1 MKKKVLILG
10 VCSLLLCGCGK
21 IPTLSNGD
29 EAVVTFKEGEMISAN
44 DFYEEIK
51 NSFGLDTLL
60 NMIDK
65 HIFEAEFPDEMENGE
80 AYAEAAIDQ
89 LRTNYETEEELLQAL
104 QYYGYQTVEA
114 YQNFVYI
121 SYMQNVAIEAYVR
134 DNITDEELQDY
145 YDNDVYPDMTIS
157 HILITPD
164 VTDDMTDEEQEE
176 AEAAAEETIQSIID
190 ELNEARDNG
199 EDIESTFARLASEY
213 SEDDDTKDD
222 GGNLGEINIGSLDS
236 NYDELIRA
244 ASELEDGEYS
254 TEVITTELG
263 YHVIL
268 KTATGEKAS
277 YDDSVDSM
285 KDAITE
291 DKLNNDQSL
300 MVDAIRYYRDLYE
313 LDIVDS
319 ELDNQYS
326 IYMNMASFFQPNIRW
341 DLIENC
347 VELLQKIQ
355 YAKIV
360 GKSIEEISKRKE
372 DLL

>member
-29 EAVVTFKEGEMISAN
+29 EAVVTFKDGDMISAN

-65 HIFEAEFPDEMENGE
+65 YIFEAEFPDEMENGE
-80 AYAEAAIDQ
+80 AYAKAAIDQ

-134 DNITDEELQDY
+134 NNITEEELQDY

-164 VTDDMTDEEQEE
+164 VTDDMSDEEKEE
-176 AEAAAEETIQSIID
+176 AENTAKEEIENIID
-190 ELNEARDNG
+190 ELNEAKDNG
-199 EDIESTFARLASEY
+199 EDIESTFAKLAKEY

-236 NYDELIRA
+236 NYDELIKA
-244 ASELEDGEYS
+244 ANSLKDGEYS

-277 YDDSVDSM
+277 YDDSVDTM

-291 DKLNNDQSL
+291 DKLNSDQSL

-326 IYMNMASFFQPNIRW
+326 IYMNN
-341 DLIENC
+341 LINTYENT
-347 VELLQKIQ
+347 
-355 YAKIV
+355 
-360 GKSIEEISKRKE
+360 SSNS
-372 DLL
+372 

>member
-65 HIFEAEFPDEMENGE
+65 YIFESEFPDEMENGE
-80 AYAEAAIDQ
+80 AYAKAAIDQ

-134 DNITDEELQDY
+134 NNITEEELQDY

-164 VTDDMTDEEQEE
+164 VTDDMSDEEKKE
-176 AEAAAEETIQSIID
+176 AENTAKEQIENIID
-190 ELNEARDNG
+190 ELNEAKDNG
-199 EDIESTFARLASEY
+199 EDIESTFAKLAKEY

-236 NYDELIRA
+236 NYDELIKA
-244 ASELEDGEYS
+244 ANSLKDGEYS

-313 LDIVDS
+313 LDIFDS

-326 IYMNMASFFQPNIRW
+326 IYMNN
-341 DLIENC
+341 LINTYENT
-347 VELLQKIQ
+347 
-355 YAKIV
+355 
-360 GKSIEEISKRKE
+360 SSNS
-372 DLL
+372 

>member
-80 AYAEAAIDQ
+80 AYAKAAIDQ

-134 DNITDEELQDY
+134 NNITEEELQDY

-164 VTDDMTDEEQEE
+164 VTDDMSDEEKEE
-176 AEAAAEETIQSIID
+176 AENTAKEQIENIID
-190 ELNEARDNG
+190 ELNEAKDNG
-199 EDIESTFARLASEY
+199 EDIESTFAKLAKEY

-236 NYDELIRA
+236 NYDELIKA
-244 ASELEDGEYS
+244 ANSLKDGEYS

-300 MVDAIRYYRDLYE
+300 MVDAIRYYRELYE

-326 IYMNMASFFQPNIRW
+326 IYMNN
-341 DLIENC
+341 LINTYENT
-347 VELLQKIQ
+347 
-355 YAKIV
+355 
-360 GKSIEEISKRKE
+360 SSNS
-372 DLL
+372 

>member
-29 EAVVTFKEGEMISAN
+29 EAVVTFKDGDMISAN

-164 VTDDMTDEEQEE
+164 VTDDMSDEEKEE
-176 AEAAAEETIQSIID
+176 AENTAKEQIENIID
-190 ELNEARDNG
+190 ELNEAKDNG
-199 EDIESTFARLASEY
+199 EDIETTFAKLAKEY

-326 IYMNMASFFQPNIRW
+326 IYMNN
-341 DLIENC
+341 LINTYENT
-347 VELLQKIQ
+347 
-355 YAKIV
+355 
-360 GKSIEEISKRKE
+360 SSNS
-372 DLL
+372 

>member
-29 EAVVTFKEGEMISAN
+29 EAVVTFKDGDMISAN

-89 LRTNYETEEELLQAL
+89 LRTNYKTEEELLQAL

-134 DNITDEELQDY
+134 NNITEEELQDY

-164 VTDDMTDEEQEE
+164 VTDDMSDEEKEE
-176 AEAAAEETIQSIID
+176 AENTAKEQIENIID
-190 ELNEARDNG
+190 ELNEAKDNG
-199 EDIESTFARLASEY
+199 EDIESTFAKLAKEY

-236 NYDELIRA
+236 NYDELIKA
-244 ASELEDGEYS
+244 ANSLKDGEYS

-300 MVDAIRYYRDLYE
+300 MVDAIRYYRELYE

-326 IYMNMASFFQPNIRW
+326 IYMNN
-341 DLIENC
+341 LINTYENTD
-347 VELLQKIQ
+347 
-355 YAKIV
+355 
-360 GKSIEEISKRKE
+360 SNS
-372 DLL
+372 

>member
-89 LRTNYETEEELLQAL
+89 LRTNYKTEEELLQAL

-134 DNITDEELQDY
+134 NNITEEELQDY

-164 VTDDMTDEEQEE
+164 VTDDMSDEEKEE
-176 AEAAAEETIQSIID
+176 AENTAKEQIENIID
-190 ELNEARDNG
+190 ELNEAKDNG
-199 EDIESTFARLASEY
+199 ENIESTFAKLAKEY

-236 NYDELIRA
+236 NYDELIKA
-244 ASELEDGEYS
+244 ANSLKDGEYS

-300 MVDAIRYYRDLYE
+300 MVDAIRYYRELYE

-326 IYMNMASFFQPNIRW
+326 IYMNN
-341 DLIENC
+341 LINTYENTD
-347 VELLQKIQ
+347 
-355 YAKIV
+355 
-360 GKSIEEISKRKE
+360 SNS
-372 DLL
+372 

>member
-65 HIFEAEFPDEMENGE
+65 YIFESEFPDEMENGE
-80 AYAEAAIDQ
+80 AYAKAAIDQ

-134 DNITDEELQDY
+134 NNITEEELQDY

-164 VTDDMTDEEQEE
+164 VTDDMSDEEKKE
-176 AEAAAEETIQSIID
+176 AENTAKEQIENIID
-190 ELNEARDNG
+190 ELNEAKDNG
-199 EDIESTFARLASEY
+199 EDIESTFAKLAKEY

-236 NYDELIRA
+236 NYDELIKA
-244 ASELEDGEYS
+244 ANSLKDGEYS

-326 IYMNMASFFQPNIRW
+326 IYMNN
-341 DLIENC
+341 LINTYENT
-347 VELLQKIQ
+347 
-355 YAKIV
+355 
-360 GKSIEEISKRKE
+360 SSNS
-372 DLL
+372 

>member
-29 EAVVTFKEGEMISAN
+29 EAVVTFKDGDMISAN

-65 HIFEAEFPDEMENGE
+65 YIFESEFPDEMENGE
-80 AYAEAAIDQ
+80 AYAKAAIDQ

-134 DNITDEELQDY
+134 NNITEEELQDY

-164 VTDDMTDEEQEE
+164 VTDDMSDEEKEE
-176 AEAAAEETIQSIID
+176 AENTAKEQIENIID
-190 ELNEARDNG
+190 ELNEAKDNG
-199 EDIESTFARLASEY
+199 EDIESTFAKLAKEY

-236 NYDELIRA
+236 NYDELIKA
-244 ASELEDGEYS
+244 ANSLKDGEYS

-300 MVDAIRYYRDLYE
+300 MVDAIRYYRELYE

-326 IYMNMASFFQPNIRW
+326 IYMNN
-341 DLIENC
+341 LINTYENTD
-347 VELLQKIQ
+347 
-355 YAKIV
+355 
-360 GKSIEEISKRKE
+360 STS
-372 DLL
+372 

>member
-29 EAVVTFKEGEMISAN
+29 EAVVTFKEGDMISAN

-65 HIFEAEFPDEMENGE
+65 YIFEAEFPDEMENGE

-121 SYMQNVAIEAYVR
+121 SYMQNVAIEAYVKN
-134 DNITDEELQDY
+134 NITEEELQDY

-164 VTDDMTDEEQEE
+164 VTDDMSDEEKEE
-176 AEAAAEETIQSIID
+176 AENTAKEEIENIID
-190 ELNEARDNG
+190 ELNEAKDNG
-199 EDIESTFARLASEY
+199 EDIETTFAKLAKEY

-236 NYDELIRA
+236 NYDELIKA
-244 ASELEDGEYS
+244 ANSLKDGEYS

-268 KTATGEKAS
+268 KTKTGEKAS
-277 YDDSVDSM
+277 YDDSVDTM

-291 DKLNNDQSL
+291 DKLNSDQSL

-326 IYMNMASFFQPNIRW
+326 IYMNN
-341 DLIENC
+341 LINTYENT
-347 VELLQKIQ
+347 
-355 YAKIV
+355 
-360 GKSIEEISKRKE
+360 SSNS
-372 DLL
+372 

>member
-29 EAVVTFKEGEMISAN
+29 EAVVTFKDGDMISAN

-51 NSFGLDTLL
+51 NNYGLNTLI

-65 HIFEAEFPDEMENGE
+65 YVFEKEFSDEIENGE
-80 AYAEAAIDQ
+80 AYAKAMVDQ
-89 LRTNYETEEELLQAL
+89 LRTSAGSEEELLSYI
-104 QYYGYQTVEA
+104 QYYYGFQTVEA
-114 YQNFVYI
+114 YQNYAYI
-121 SYMQNVAIEAYVR
+121 GYMQNIAIETYVQ
-134 DNITDEELQDY
+134 DNITEDELKEY
-145 YDNDVYPDMTIS
+145 YENDVYPDMTIS

-164 VTDDMTDEEQEE
+164 VTDDMTEDEQEE
-176 AEAAAEETIQSIID
+176 AENKAKETVESIID
-190 ELNEARDNG
+190 ELNEAKKNDK
-199 EDIESTFARLASEY
+199 DIAEVFASLAKEY

-236 NYDELIRA
+236 NYDELVKA
-244 ASELEDGEYS
+244 ASELKDGEYS

-268 KTATGEKAS
+268 KTKTGDKAS

-285 KDAITE
+285 REAIAE
-291 DKLNNDQSL
+291 DKLSEDQSL

-313 LDIVDS
+313 LDIIDS
-319 ELDNQYS
+319 EMDNQYG
-326 IYMNMASFFQPNIRW
+326 IYMNN
-341 DLIENC
+341 LINTYEN
-347 VELLQKIQ
+347 
-355 YAKIV
+355 ANNTTN
-360 GKSIEEISKRKE
+360 
-372 DLL
+372 

>member
-65 HIFEAEFPDEMENGE
+65 YIFEAEFPDEMENGE

-134 DNITDEELQDY
+134 INITEEELQDY

-164 VTDDMTDEEQEE
+164 VTDDMSDEEKEE
-176 AEAAAEETIQSIID
+176 AENTAKEQIENIID
-190 ELNEARDNG
+190 ELNEAKDNG
-199 EDIESTFARLASEY
+199 EDIESTFAKLAKEY

-222 GGNLGEINIGSLDS
+222 GGNLGKINIGSLDS
-236 NYDELIRA
+236 NYDELIKA
-244 ASELEDGEYS
+244 ANSLKDGEYS

-268 KTATGEKAS
+268 KTKTGEKAS
-277 YDDSVDSM
+277 YDDSVDTM

-291 DKLNNDQSL
+291 DKLNSDQSL

-326 IYMNMASFFQPNIRW
+326 IYMNN
-341 DLIENC
+341 LINTYENT
-347 VELLQKIQ
+347 
-355 YAKIV
+355 
-360 GKSIEEISKRKE
+360 SSNS
-372 DLL
+372 

>member
-29 EAVVTFKEGEMISAN
+29 EAVVTFKDGDMISAN

-65 HIFEAEFPDEMENGE
+65 YIFEAEFPDEMENGE

-134 DNITDEELQDY
+134 NNITDEELQDY

-164 VTDDMTDEEQEE
+164 VTDDMSDEEKEE
-176 AEAAAEETIQSIID
+176 AENTAKEQIENIID
-190 ELNEARDNG
+190 ELNEAKDNG
-199 EDIESTFARLASEY
+199 EDIESTFAKLAKEY

-236 NYDELIRA
+236 NYDELIKA
-244 ASELEDGEYS
+244 ANSLKDGEYS

-300 MVDAIRYYRDLYE
+300 MVDAIRYYRELYE

-326 IYMNMASFFQPNIRW
+326 IYMNN
-341 DLIENC
+341 LINTYENTD
-347 VELLQKIQ
+347 
-355 YAKIV
+355 
-360 GKSIEEISKRKE
+360 SNS
-372 DLL
+372 

>member
-29 EAVVTFKEGEMISAN
+29 EAVVTFIEGEMISAN

-89 LRTNYETEEELLQAL
+89 LRTNYKTEEELLQAL

-114 YQNFVYI
+114 YRNFVYI

-134 DNITDEELQDY
+134 NNITEEELQDY

-164 VTDDMTDEEQEE
+164 VTDDMSDEEKEE
-176 AEAAAEETIQSIID
+176 AENTAKEQIENIID
-190 ELNEARDNG
+190 ELNEAKDNG
-199 EDIESTFARLASEY
+199 EDIESTFAKLAKEY

-236 NYDELIRA
+236 NYDELIKA
-244 ASELEDGEYS
+244 ANSLKDGEYS

-300 MVDAIRYYRDLYE
+300 MVDAIRYYRELYE

-326 IYMNMASFFQPNIRW
+326 IYMNN
-341 DLIENC
+341 LINTYENTD
-347 VELLQKIQ
+347 
-355 YAKIV
+355 
-360 GKSIEEISKRKE
+360 SNS
-372 DLL
+372 

>member
-134 DNITDEELQDY
+134 NNITEEELQDY

-164 VTDDMTDEEQEE
+164 VTDDMSDEEKEE
-176 AEAAAEETIQSIID
+176 AENTAKEEIENIID
-190 ELNEARDNG
+190 ELNEAKDNG
-199 EDIESTFARLASEY
+199 EDIETTFAKLAKEY

-236 NYDELIRA
+236 NYDELIKA
-244 ASELEDGEYS
+244 ANSLKDGEYS

-268 KTATGEKAS
+268 KTKTGEKAS
-277 YDDSVDSM
+277 YDDSVDTM

-291 DKLNNDQSL
+291 DKLNSDQSL

-326 IYMNMASFFQPNIRW
+326 IYMNN
-341 DLIENC
+341 LINTYENT
-347 VELLQKIQ
+347 
-355 YAKIV
+355 
-360 GKSIEEISKRKE
+360 SSNS
-372 DLL
+372 

>member
-29 EAVVTFKEGEMISAN
+29 EAVVTFKDGDMISAN

-65 HIFEAEFPDEMENGE
+65 YIFEAEFPDEMENGE

-121 SYMQNVAIEAYVR
+121 SYMQNVAIEAYVKN
-134 DNITDEELQDY
+134 NITEEELQDY
-145 YDNDVYPDMTIS
+145 YDNDIYPDMTIS

-164 VTDDMTDEEQEE
+164 VTDDMSDEEKEE
-176 AEAAAEETIQSIID
+176 AENTAKEQIENIID
-190 ELNEARDNG
+190 ELNEAKDNG
-199 EDIESTFARLASEY
+199 EDIETTFAKLAKEY

-236 NYDELIRA
+236 NYDELIKA
-244 ASELEDGEYS
+244 ANSLKDGEYS

-268 KTATGEKAS
+268 KTKTGEKAS
-277 YDDSVDSM
+277 YDDSVDTM

-291 DKLNNDQSL
+291 DKLNSDQSL

-326 IYMNMASFFQPNIRW
+326 IYMNN
-341 DLIENC
+341 LINTYENT
-347 VELLQKIQ
+347 
-355 YAKIV
+355 
-360 GKSIEEISKRKE
+360 SSNS
-372 DLL
+372 

>member
-65 HIFEAEFPDEMENGE
+65 YIFESEFPDEMENGE
-80 AYAEAAIDQ
+80 AYAKAAIDQ

-134 DNITDEELQDY
+134 NNITEEELQDY

-164 VTDDMTDEEQEE
+164 VTDDMSDEEKEE
-176 AEAAAEETIQSIID
+176 AENTAKEQIENIID
-190 ELNEARDNG
+190 ELNEAKDNG
-199 EDIESTFARLASEY
+199 EDIESTFAKLAKEY

-236 NYDELIRA
+236 NYDELIKA
-244 ASELEDGEYS
+244 ANSLKDGEYS

-326 IYMNMASFFQPNIRW
+326 IYMNN
-341 DLIENC
+341 LINTYENT
-347 VELLQKIQ
+347 
-355 YAKIV
+355 
-360 GKSIEEISKRKE
+360 SSNS
-372 DLL
+372 

>member
-10 VCSLLLCGCGK
+10 VCSLFLCGCGK

-29 EAVVTFKEGEMISAN
+29 EAVVTFKDGDMISAN

-65 HIFEAEFPDEMENGE
+65 YIFEAEFPDEMENGE

-121 SYMQNVAIEAYVR
+121 SYMQNVAIETYVKN
-134 DNITDEELQDY
+134 NITEEELQDY

-164 VTDDMTDEEQEE
+164 VTDDMSDEEKEE
-176 AEAAAEETIQSIID
+176 AENTAKEKIENIID
-190 ELNEARDNG
+190 ELNEAKDNG
-199 EDIESTFARLASEY
+199 EDIETTFAKLAKEY

-236 NYDELIRA
+236 NYDELIKA
-244 ASELEDGEYS
+244 ANSLKDGEYS

-268 KTATGEKAS
+268 KTKTGEKAS
-277 YDDSVDSM
+277 YDDSVDTM

-291 DKLNNDQSL
+291 DKLNSDQSL

-326 IYMNMASFFQPNIRW
+326 IYMNN
-341 DLIENC
+341 LINTYENT
-347 VELLQKIQ
+347 
-355 YAKIV
+355 
-360 GKSIEEISKRKE
+360 SSNS
-372 DLL
+372 

>member
-80 AYAEAAIDQ
+80 AYAKAAIDQ

-134 DNITDEELQDY
+134 NNITEEELQDY

-164 VTDDMTDEEQEE
+164 VTDDMSDEEKEE
-176 AEAAAEETIQSIID
+176 AENTAKEQIENIID
-190 ELNEARDNG
+190 ELNEAKDNG
-199 EDIESTFARLASEY
+199 EDIESTFAKLAKEY

-326 IYMNMASFFQPNIRW
+326 IYMNN
-341 DLIENC
+341 LINTYENT
-347 VELLQKIQ
+347 
-355 YAKIV
+355 
-360 GKSIEEISKRKE
+360 SSNS
-372 DLL
+372 

>member
-29 EAVVTFKEGEMISAN
+29 EAVVTFKDGDMISAN

-65 HIFEAEFPDEMENGE
+65 YIFEAEFPDEMENGE

-134 DNITDEELQDY
+134 NNITEEELQDY

-164 VTDDMTDEEQEE
+164 VTDDMSDEEKEE
-176 AEAAAEETIQSIID
+176 AENTAKEEIENIIY
-190 ELNEARDNG
+190 ELNEAKDNG
-199 EDIESTFARLASEY
+199 EDIETTFAKLAKEY

-236 NYDELIRA
+236 NYDELIKA
-244 ASELEDGEYS
+244 ANSLKDGEYS

-268 KTATGEKAS
+268 KTKTGEKAS
-277 YDDSVDSM
+277 YDDSVDTM

-291 DKLNNDQSL
+291 DKLNSDQSL

-326 IYMNMASFFQPNIRW
+326 IYMNN
-341 DLIENC
+341 LINTYENT
-347 VELLQKIQ
+347 
-355 YAKIV
+355 
-360 GKSIEEISKRKE
+360 SSNS
-372 DLL
+372 

>member
-80 AYAEAAIDQ
+80 AYAKAAIDQ

-134 DNITDEELQDY
+134 NNITEEELQDY

-164 VTDDMTDEEQEE
+164 VTDDMSDEEKEE
-176 AEAAAEETIQSIID
+176 AENTAKEQIENIID
-190 ELNEARDNG
+190 ELNEAKDNG
-199 EDIESTFARLASEY
+199 EDIETTFAKLAKEY

-236 NYDELIRA
+236 NYDELIKA
-244 ASELEDGEYS
+244 ANSLKDGEYS

-300 MVDAIRYYRDLYE
+300 MVDAIRYYRELYE

-326 IYMNMASFFQPNIRW
+326 IYMNN
-341 DLIENC
+341 LINTYENTD
-347 VELLQKIQ
+347 
-355 YAKIV
+355 
-360 GKSIEEISKRKE
+360 SNS
-372 DLL
+372 

>member
-29 EAVVTFKEGEMISAN
+29 EAVVTFKDGDMISAN

-121 SYMQNVAIEAYVR
+121 SYMQNVAIEAYVKN
-134 DNITDEELQDY
+134 NITEEELQDY

-164 VTDDMTDEEQEE
+164 VTDDMSDEEKEE
-176 AEAAAEETIQSIID
+176 SENTAKEEIENIID
-190 ELNEARDNG
+190 ELNEAKDNG
-199 EDIESTFARLASEY
+199 EDIESTFAKLAKEY

-236 NYDELIRA
+236 NYDELIKA
-244 ASELEDGEYS
+244 ANSLKDGEYS

-268 KTATGEKAS
+268 KTKTGEKAS
-277 YDDSVDSM
+277 YDDSVDTM

-291 DKLNNDQSL
+291 DKLNSDQSL

-326 IYMNMASFFQPNIRW
+326 IYMNN
-341 DLIENC
+341 LINTYENT
-347 VELLQKIQ
+347 
-355 YAKIV
+355 
-360 GKSIEEISKRKE
+360 SSNS
-372 DLL
+372 

>member
-29 EAVVTFKEGEMISAN
+29 EAVVTFKDGDMISAN

-65 HIFEAEFPDEMENGE
+65 YIFEAEFPDEMENGE

-89 LRTNYETEEELLQAL
+89 LRTNYETEEELFQAL

-121 SYMQNVAIEAYVR
+121 SYMQNVAIEAYVKN
-134 DNITDEELQDY
+134 NITEEELQDY

-164 VTDDMTDEEQEE
+164 VTDDMSDEEKEE
-176 AEAAAEETIQSIID
+176 AENTAKEEIENIID
-190 ELNEARDNG
+190 ELNEAKDNG
-199 EDIESTFARLASEY
+199 EDIETTFAKLAKEY

-236 NYDELIRA
+236 NYDELIKA
-244 ASELEDGEYS
+244 ANSLKDGEYS

-268 KTATGEKAS
+268 KTKTGEKAS
-277 YDDSVDSM
+277 YDDSVDTM
-285 KDAITE
+285 KDDITE
-291 DKLNNDQSL
+291 DKLNSDQSL

-326 IYMNMASFFQPNIRW
+326 IYMNN
-341 DLIENC
+341 LINTYENT
-347 VELLQKIQ
+347 
-355 YAKIV
+355 
-360 GKSIEEISKRKE
+360 SSNS
-372 DLL
+372 

>member
-10 VCSLLLCGCGK
+10 VCSLLFCGCGK

-29 EAVVTFKEGEMISAN
+29 EAVVTFKDGDMISAN

-65 HIFEAEFPDEMENGE
+65 YIFESEFPDEMENGE
-80 AYAEAAIDQ
+80 AYAKAAIDQ

-134 DNITDEELQDY
+134 NNITEEELQDY

-164 VTDDMTDEEQEE
+164 VTDDMSDEEKEE
-176 AEAAAEETIQSIID
+176 AENTAKEQIENIID
-190 ELNEARDNG
+190 ELNEAKDNG
-199 EDIESTFARLASEY
+199 EDIESTFAKLAKEY

-236 NYDELIRA
+236 NYDELIKA
-244 ASELEDGEYS
+244 ANSLKDGEYS

-326 IYMNMASFFQPNIRW
+326 IYMNN
-341 DLIENC
+341 LINTYENTD
-347 VELLQKIQ
+347 
-355 YAKIV
+355 
-360 GKSIEEISKRKE
+360 SNS
-372 DLL
+372 

>member
-29 EAVVTFKEGEMISAN
+29 EAVVTFKDGDMISAN

-65 HIFEAEFPDEMENGE
+65 YIFESEFPDEMENGE

-134 DNITDEELQDY
+134 NNITEEELQDY

-164 VTDDMTDEEQEE
+164 VTDDMSDEEKEE
-176 AEAAAEETIQSIID
+176 AENTAKEQIENIID
-190 ELNEARDNG
+190 ELNEAKDNG
-199 EDIESTFARLASEY
+199 EDIESTFAKLAKEY

-236 NYDELIRA
+236 NYDELIKA
-244 ASELEDGEYS
+244 ANSLKDGEYS

-300 MVDAIRYYRDLYE
+300 MVDAIRYYRELYE

-326 IYMNMASFFQPNIRW
+326 IYMNN
-341 DLIENC
+341 LINTYENTD
-347 VELLQKIQ
+347 
-355 YAKIV
+355 
-360 GKSIEEISKRKE
+360 SNS
-372 DLL
+372 

>member
-134 DNITDEELQDY
+134 DNITDEELNEVLETMKKFSNEFFNQLNINNLSINVEEKEKRIY
-145 YDNDVYPDMTIS
+145 IS
-157 HILITPD
+157 VTGDDINYLIGYRGETLNYLQLIFSNVANKKLKHKCSVILDIENYRAKRK
-164 VTDDMTDEEQEE
+164 VVLEELAEKISKTVVKNRKKIELEPMSAYERKIIHTKLQNNSKVKTYSVGEE
-176 AEAAAEETIQSIID
+176 PNRRIIID
-190 ELNEARDNG
+190 
-199 EDIESTFARLASEY
+199 
-213 SEDDDTKDD
+213 
-222 GGNLGEINIGSLDS
+222 
-236 NYDELIRA
+236 
-244 ASELEDGEYS
+244 
-254 TEVITTELG
+254 
-263 YHVIL
+263 L
-268 KTATGEKAS
+268 K
-277 YDDSVDSM
+277 
-285 KDAITE
+285 
-291 DKLNNDQSL
+291 
-300 MVDAIRYYRDLYE
+300 
-313 LDIVDS
+313 
-319 ELDNQYS
+319 
-326 IYMNMASFFQPNIRW
+326 
-341 DLIENC
+341 
-347 VELLQKIQ
+347 
-355 YAKIV
+355 
-360 GKSIEEISKRKE
+360 
-372 DLL
+372 

>member
-89 LRTNYETEEELLQAL
+89 LRTNYKTEEELLQAL

-134 DNITDEELQDY
+134 NNITEEELQDY

-164 VTDDMTDEEQEE
+164 VTDDMSDEEKKE
-176 AEAAAEETIQSIID
+176 AENTAKEQIENIID
-190 ELNEARDNG
+190 ELNEAKDNG
-199 EDIESTFARLASEY
+199 EDIESTFAKLAKEY

-236 NYDELIRA
+236 NYDELIKA
-244 ASELEDGEYS
+244 ANSLKDGEYS

-326 IYMNMASFFQPNIRW
+326 IYMNN
-341 DLIENC
+341 LINTYENT
-347 VELLQKIQ
+347 
-355 YAKIV
+355 
-360 GKSIEEISKRKE
+360 SSNS
-372 DLL
+372 

>member
-29 EAVVTFKEGEMISAN
+29 EAVVTFKDGDMISAN

-65 HIFEAEFPDEMENGE
+65 YIFEAEFPDEMENGE

-121 SYMQNVAIEAYVR
+121 SYMQNVAIEAYVKN
-134 DNITDEELQDY
+134 NITEEELQDY

-164 VTDDMTDEEQEE
+164 VTDDMSDEEKEE
-176 AEAAAEETIQSIID
+176 AENTAKEEIENIID
-190 ELNEARDNG
+190 ELNEAKDNG
-199 EDIESTFARLASEY
+199 EDIETTFAKLAKEY

-236 NYDELIRA
+236 NYDELIKA
-244 ASELEDGEYS
+244 ANSLKDGEYS

-326 IYMNMASFFQPNIRW
+326 IYMNN
-341 DLIENC
+341 LINTYENT
-347 VELLQKIQ
+347 
-355 YAKIV
+355 
-360 GKSIEEISKRKE
+360 SSNS
-372 DLL
+372 

>member
-80 AYAEAAIDQ
+80 AYAKAAIDQ

-134 DNITDEELQDY
+134 NNITEEELQDY

-164 VTDDMTDEEQEE
+164 VTDDMSDEEKEE
-176 AEAAAEETIQSIID
+176 AENTAKEQIENIID
-190 ELNEARDNG
+190 ELNEAKDNG
-199 EDIESTFARLASEY
+199 EDIESTFAKLAKEY

-300 MVDAIRYYRDLYE
+300 MVDAIRYYRELYE

-326 IYMNMASFFQPNIRW
+326 IYMNN
-341 DLIENC
+341 LINTYENTD
-347 VELLQKIQ
+347 
-355 YAKIV
+355 
-360 GKSIEEISKRKE
+360 SNS
-372 DLL
+372 

>member
-29 EAVVTFKEGEMISAN
+29 EAVVTFKDGDMISAN

-65 HIFEAEFPDEMENGE
+65 YIFEAEFPDEMENGE

-134 DNITDEELQDY
+134 NNITEEELQDY

-164 VTDDMTDEEQEE
+164 VTDDMSDEEKEE
-176 AEAAAEETIQSIID
+176 AENTAKEEIENIID
-190 ELNEARDNG
+190 ELNEAKDNG
-199 EDIESTFARLASEY
+199 EDIETTFAKLAKEY

-236 NYDELIRA
+236 NYDELIKA
-244 ASELEDGEYS
+244 ANSLKDGEYS

-277 YDDSVDSM
+277 YDDSVDTM

-291 DKLNNDQSL
+291 DKLNSDQSL

-326 IYMNMASFFQPNIRW
+326 IYMNN
-341 DLIENC
+341 LINTYENT
-347 VELLQKIQ
+347 
-355 YAKIV
+355 
-360 GKSIEEISKRKE
+360 SSNS
-372 DLL
+372 

>member
-29 EAVVTFKEGEMISAN
+29 EAVVTFKDGDMISAN

-65 HIFEAEFPDEMENGE
+65 YIFEAEFPDEMENGE

-104 QYYGYQTVEA
+104 QYYGYQTLDA

-134 DNITDEELQDY
+134 NNITEEELQDY

-164 VTDDMTDEEQEE
+164 VTDDMSDEEKEE
-176 AEAAAEETIQSIID
+176 AENTAKEEIENIID
-190 ELNEARDNG
+190 ELNEAKDNG
-199 EDIESTFARLASEY
+199 EDIETTFAKLAKEY

-236 NYDELIRA
+236 NYDELIKA
-244 ASELEDGEYS
+244 ANSLKDGEYS

-268 KTATGEKAS
+268 KTKTGEKAS
-277 YDDSVDSM
+277 YDDSVDTM

-291 DKLNNDQSL
+291 DKLNSDQSL

-326 IYMNMASFFQPNIRW
+326 IYMNN
-341 DLIENC
+341 LINTYENT
-347 VELLQKIQ
+347 
-355 YAKIV
+355 
-360 GKSIEEISKRKE
+360 SSNS
-372 DLL
+372 

>member
-29 EAVVTFKEGEMISAN
+29 EAVVTFKDGDMISAN

-65 HIFEAEFPDEMENGE
+65 YIFESEFPDEMENGE
-80 AYAEAAIDQ
+80 AYAKAAIDQ

-134 DNITDEELQDY
+134 NNITEEELQDY

-164 VTDDMTDEEQEE
+164 VTDDMSDEEKEE
-176 AEAAAEETIQSIID
+176 AENTAKEEIENIID
-190 ELNEARDNG
+190 ELNEAKDNG
-199 EDIESTFARLASEY
+199 EDIESTFAKLAKEY

-236 NYDELIRA
+236 NYDELIKA
-244 ASELEDGEYS
+244 ANSLKDGEYS

-326 IYMNMASFFQPNIRW
+326 IYMNN
-341 DLIENC
+341 LINTYENT
-347 VELLQKIQ
+347 
-355 YAKIV
+355 
-360 GKSIEEISKRKE
+360 SSNS
-372 DLL
+372 

>member
-29 EAVVTFKEGEMISAN
+29 EAVVTFKDGEMISAN
-44 DFYEEIK
+44 EFYEEIK

-65 HIFEAEFPDEMENGE
+65 YIFEAEFPDEIENGE

-89 LRTNYETEEELLQAL
+89 LRTSYGSDEELLSAL

-121 SYMQNVAIEAYVR
+121 SYMQNVAIEDYVR
-134 DNITDEELQDY
+134 NNITDEELQDY
-145 YDNDVYPDMTIS
+145 YDNDVFPDMTIS

-164 VTDDMTDEEQEE
+164 VTDDMSDEEQEE
-176 AEAAAEETIQSIID
+176 AETAAQDTVESIID
-190 ELNEARDNG
+190 QLNEANDNG
-199 EDIESTFARLASEY
+199 EDIESAFASLAKEY

-222 GGNLGEINIGSLDS
+222 GGNLGEINIGDLDS

-277 YDDSVDSM
+277 YDDSLEDM
-285 KDAITE
+285 KDAITQ
-291 DKLNNDQSL
+291 DKLSEDQSL

-319 ELDNQYS
+319 EMDSQYS
-326 IYMNMASFFQPNIRW
+326 IYMNN
-341 DLIENC
+341 LINTYSSSTTE
-347 VELLQKIQ
+347 
-355 YAKIV
+355 
-360 GKSIEEISKRKE
+360 
-372 DLL
+372 